1 MRYGYFDDDR
11 REYVITRPDTPVPW
25 INYLGTDGHFGTV
38 SNTAGGYSWHTDARL
53 RRLTRYRY
61 NNVPGDTGGRYL
73 YLRDDAT
80 GEYWS
85 PSWQPTRTPLDSYE
99 CRHGLSYTAIRS
111 ARSGIAAETAYFV
124 PRGENLE
131 VWRLTVTNDRETP
144 AELSI
149 FSSVEFALWDA
160 QDDATN
166 YQRNYSTG
174 EVEVA
179 DGVIYHKTEY
189 RERRDH
195 FAYFA
200 CSQPLAGFETQ
211 REAFLGPY
219 RGFHEPLGVERGKL
233 TNSVAH
239 GWSPHGAHH
248 VRLSLE
254 PGETREVIFLLG
266 YWQNP
271 RDAKFEAPG
280 VISKAGVKAVIDRW
294 LDPQTVRDSF
304 ADLKAYWD
312 GLLGV
317 LRVDTPDPDSNRMIS
332 IWNAYQCLVTFNMS
346 RSVSSYETGISRGM
360 GFRDSCQDL
369 LGAVQLVPEDARE
382 RILDLAATQ
391 FASGGAYHQYQ
402 PLTKTGNDAIGS
414 GFNDDPLWLVLGVA
428 AYLKETGDAA
438 ILDELVRF
446 SDAGEATLYGHLE
459 RSVQYTLDR
468 IGPHGLPLIGRADW
482 NDCLNLNC
490 FSETPGESFQTT
502 ENQPGG
508 VAESVFIAGLF
519 TLAARELA
527 AIAALTGRCAEADA
541 YRADAE
547 KMAAVTAEHG
557 WDGEWFLRA
566 YDHFGNPVGSAK
578 NAEAQIFLEPQG
590 MCAMAGIGMTTTE
603 PDGLVRKKPT
613 GDYGGLL
620 SPREDTRPFQGEGA
634 RLSPT
639 EGTQSFVRTESADP
653 GGATLAERALASV
666 KERLAT
672 PHGIMLLQPAF
683 TTYHVELGEI
693 SSYPPGY
700 KENASV
706 FCHTNPWV
714 MIASA
719 MNGDGDTAFDYYRRI
734 NPSARESIGEV
745 HRCEPYVYAQMIAGR
760 DAPTHGEAK
769 NSWLTGTAAWNFVAV
784 TQWILG
790 IRPELDG
797 LRIDPVIPSAWPG
810 FTATRRFRG
819 ATYEITV
826 RRAGTLDSGM
836 AEGAGTLVNGHRVVG
851 SLLPLATSGETVR
864 VEVIL
869 PA

>member
-25 INYLGTDGHFGTV
+25 INYLGTDEHFGTV
-38 SNTAGGYSWHTDARL
+38 SNTAGGFSWHLDARL

-61 NNVPGDTGGRYL
+61 NNVPGDAGGRYL
-73 YLRDDAT
+73 YLRDDVT

-111 ARSGIAAETAYFV
+111 ARSGIAVKTVYFV

-131 VWRLTVTNDRETP
+131 VWRATVTNDRET
-144 AELSI
+144 AAQLSL

-174 EVEVA
+174 EVEVV

-200 CSQPLAGFETQ
+200 CSEPLAGFDTQ

-219 RGFHEPLGVERGKL
+219 RGFHEPLGVERGEL
-233 TNSVAH
+233 ANSVAH

-248 VRLSLE
+248 VRLTLA

-266 YWQNP
+266 YWENP

-280 VISKAGVKAVIDRW
+280 VINKSLVKPVIEHW
-294 LDPQTVRDSF
+294 LDPRAVRDGF
-304 ADLKAYWD
+304 ADLRAYWD
-312 GLLGV
+312 GMLSA
-317 LRVDTPDPDSNRMIS
+317 LRVDTPDADSNRMVS
-332 IWNAYQCLVTFNMS
+332 IWNAYQCLVTFNLS

-369 LGAVQLVPEDARE
+369 LGAVQLVPERSRE

-391 FASGGAYHQYQ
+391 FASGGAFHQYQ
-402 PLTKTGNDAIGS
+402 PLTKTGNDAVGS

-428 AYLKETGDAA
+428 AYLKETGDTT
-438 ILDELVRF
+438 ILDEVVAF
-446 SDAGEATLYGHLE
+446 SDGGADTLYGHLE
-459 RSVQYTLDR
+459 RSVRYTLDR

-490 FSETPGESFQTT
+490 FSESPGESFQTT

-527 AIAALTGRCAEADA
+527 GIAALTGRDADAGA

-547 KMAAVTAEHG
+547 KMAAATVERG

-566 YDHFGNPVGSAK
+566 YDHFGNPVGSAR
-578 NAEAQIFLEPQG
+578 NDEGQIFLEPQG
-590 MCAMAGIGMTTTE
+590 MCVMAGIGLAVTE
-603 PDGLVRKKPT
+603 RGGT
-613 GDYGGLL
+613 NGDYGGLL
-620 SPREDTRPFQGEGA
+620 APREGGGRPPA
-634 RLSPT
+634 RAVP
-639 EGTQSFVRTESADP
+639 ADP
-653 GGATLAERALASV
+653 APVTLAERALASV
-666 KERLAT
+666 GERLAT

-714 MIASA
+714 MIGAA
-719 MNGDGDTAFDYYRRI
+719 MTGDGDAAFDYYRRI
-734 NPSARESIGEV
+734 NPSARESLGEV

-797 LRIDPVIPSAWPG
+797 LRVDPVIPSAWPG

-826 RRAGTLDSGM
+826 RRARTLGSGLS
-836 AEGAGTLVNGHRVVG
+836 EGAGTKVNGQQIAG
-851 SLLPLATSGETVR
+851 TLLPLASPGETVT
-864 VEVIL
+864 VEVII
-869 PA
+869 PAV

>member
-25 INYLGTDGHFGTV
+25 INYLGTDAYFGTV
-38 SNTAGGYSWHTDARL
+38 SNTAGGFSWHRDARL

-61 NNVPGDTGGRYL
+61 NNVPDDAGGRYL

-85 PSWQPTRTPLDSYE
+85 PSWQPTRTRLDEYE

-111 ARSGIAAETAYFV
+111 ARSGIAAKTVYFV

-131 VWRLTVTNDRETP
+131 VWRVTVTNDRETA
-144 AELSI
+144 AELSL

-160 QDDATN
+160 SDDVTN

-174 EVEVA
+174 EVEVV

-200 CSQPLAGFETQ
+200 CSAPLAGFDTQ

-219 RGFHEPLGVERGKL
+219 RGFHEPLGVERGEL
-233 TNSVAH
+233 SNSVAH

-248 VRLSLE
+248 VRLTLE
-254 PGETREVIFLLG
+254 PGETREVIFVLG
-266 YWQNP
+266 YWENP
-271 RDAKFEAPG
+271 RDAKFEASG
-280 VISKAGVKAVIDRW
+280 VISKSAVRPHIERW
-294 LDPQTVRDSF
+294 LRPETVRTAF
-304 ADLKAYWD
+304 TDLRAYWD
-312 GLLGV
+312 DLLGV
-317 LRVDTPDPDSNRMIS
+317 LHVDTPDADSNRMVS
-332 IWNAYQCLVTFNMS
+332 IWNAYQCLVTFNLS

-369 LGAVQLVPEDARE
+369 LGAVQLDGPRARQ

-402 PLTKTGNDAIGS
+402 PLTKSGNDAIGS

-428 AYLKETGDAA
+428 AYLKETGDVTV
-438 ILDELVRF
+438 LDEHVRF

-527 AIAALTGRCAEADA
+527 DIAGLAGRDMDAEA

-566 YDHFGNPVGSAK
+566 YDHFGNPVGSAR
-578 NAEAQIFLEPQG
+578 NAEGRIFLEPQG
-590 MCAMAGIGMTTTE
+590 MCVMAGIGVTGTE
-603 PDGLVRKKPT
+603 RADPAGT
-613 GDYGGLL
+613 YGGLL
-620 SPREDTRPFQGEGA
+620 SPREGIK
-634 RLSPT
+634 
-639 EGTQSFVRTESADP
+639 SFARTESADP
-653 GGATLAERALASV
+653 GCATLAERALKSV

-700 KENASV
+700 KENASI

-714 MIASA
+714 MIAAA
-719 MNGDGDTAFDYYRRI
+719 MTGDGDTAFDYYRRI
-734 NPSARESIGEV
+734 NPSARESLGEV
-745 HRCEPYVYAQMIAGR
+745 HRCEPYVYAQMIAGQ

-769 NSWLTGTAAWNFVAV
+769 NSWLTGTAAWNFVAI
-784 TQWILG
+784 TQWVLG

-797 LRIDPVIPSAWPG
+797 LRVDPVIPSAWPG

-819 ATYEITV
+819 ATYQITV
-826 RRAGTLDSGM
+826 RRARTLNSGL
-836 AEGAGTLVNGHRVVG
+836 AEGAGTHVNGHQVAG
-851 SLLPLATSGETVR
+851 PMLPLAAPGETVT

-869 PA
+869 PAA